1 MSCSND
7 TYQRRS
13 RRIRENTATK
23 RDEQG
28 LPWLSS
34 LSYHGLHVLVRKDEV
49 LRCSKKEIRQDEMN
63 SREITLPLPTRQCHL
78 TRCHNTVCLQPVG
91 LQWHQFLKDS
101 NIFILIL
108 RYTINLEKKKHHEFL
123 RLWVVK
129 RGDFVSPNYTLYTYS
144 KGASGK
150 YCLLRDRVI
159 MTGVT
164 LGVTPRFGQRHGK
177 DFRAKMT
184 GIFQL

>member
-1 MSCSND
+1 MDC
-7 TYQRRS
+7 TYSFERM
-13 RRIRENTATK
+13 K
-23 RDEQG
+23 
-28 LPWLSS
+28 
-34 LSYHGLHVLVRKDEV
+34 YFV
-49 LRCSKKEIRQDEMN
+49 CSKKEICQDEMN
-63 SREITLPLPTRQCHL
+63 SCEITLPLPTRQCHL
-78 TRCHNTVCLQPVG
+78 TRWHNTVCLQPVG
-91 LQWHQFLKDS
+91 RQWHQFLKDS

-129 RGDFVSPNYTLYTYS
+129 RGDFVSPCKLHTLYTYS

-164 LGVTPRFGQRHGK
+164 PRFGQRHGK